1 MSSFCLRLLSASLLL
16 VALYGKPGP
25 VRAGDLEDCAG
36 AVLEKSEPACTAI
49 INQSSRAVEDRLKA
63 YVGRARV
70 YLATAR
76 LDQALGD
83 LNTAISINPNLAAA
97 FFWRGQVYRL
107 KGDVDPAIEDFSRA
121 IVQAGQVDR
130 ASYLARAQLFVAKGD
145 YARAIADFDKLL
157 SVAPDDK
164 TFQQQRQAAIA
175 MQTEL
180 AKVREGQPAAG
191 PSGSVA
197 VAPPQQ
203 TTVPGTA
210 PSSAAPLIEQGRQ
223 LMALRRYGEAIA
235 RFNQILAADPHNEAA
250 LRSRAISLFA
260 LSRFA
265 ESKADLDVLITL
277 KPNDAQLLA
286 TRAMTSLGLK
296 QPDQA
301 TADTNR
307 AISVDPNNAAAY
319 LGRGMADRMTGKVKD
334 AVADLDRSI
343 ALNPKDS
350 SAFTERGQAY
360 MSLNQIDKAVVDF
373 DQAIVLNQ
381 GNDLARAARGL
392 ALLLKGSNAEG
403 LVDIK
408 NALDRNPN
416 NQLAQLGQGLA
427 MLVSGQYDRSIVALN
442 QLVGKSVPL
451 ETFARLL
458 RARAYI
464 GRRDVDSA
472 MADLDAVL
480 GKQPNN
486 SDGLLLRGMV
496 WSSKHDYA
504 KALDDLS
511 GAIAQRESVE
521 GYFARA
527 KTYEAQNNST
537 KAAQDYRRATELKP
551 ASVFDALAQAASQQ
565 KIKQLAKQLPCGNDA
580 RVSANSECL

>member
-1 MSSFCLRLLSASLLL
+1 MSSFCLRLLSASLLV
-16 VALYGKPGP
+16 VALCRTPGP
-25 VRAGDLEDCAG
+25 ARAGDLEDCAG
-36 AVLEKSEPACTAI
+36 AVPEKSEPACTAI
-49 INQSSRAVEDRLKA
+49 INQSSRSADDRLKA

-70 YLATAR
+70 YIGTAR

-83 LNTAISINPNLAAA
+83 LNTAISINPNVPGA

-107 KGDVDPAIEDFSRA
+107 KGDVDHAIEDLTRA

-130 ASYLARAQLFVAKGD
+130 ASYLARAQLFTAKGD

-164 TFQQQRQAAIA
+164 ALQQQRQSAIA

-180 AKVREGQPAAG
+180 AKVRAGQPAA
-191 PSGSVA
+191 PSAEA
-197 VAPPQQ
+197 VAAAPPPQS
-203 TTVPGTA
+203 TA
-210 PSSAAPLIEQGRQ
+210 PGAAPTPGAPLAEGKQ
-223 LMALRRYGEAIA
+223 LMAQRRYAEAVA
-235 RFNQILAADPHNEAA
+235 RFNQVLAADPHNEAA
-250 LRSRAISLFA
+250 LRFRAVSLFA
-260 LSRFA
+260 LNRFA
-265 ESKADLDVLITL
+265 ESKADMDALITL
-277 KPNDAQLLA
+277 KPNDAQLWA
-286 TRAMTSLGLK
+286 TRGMTLLGLK
-296 QPDQA
+296 QLDQA
-301 TADTNR
+301 VADLNR
-307 AISVDPNNAAAY
+307 AISLDPNNAAAY
-319 LGRGMADRMTGKVKD
+319 FGRGTIDRMTGKLKD
-334 AVADLDRSI
+334 AIADLDRSI

-360 MSLNQIDKAVVDF
+360 MSLNQIDKALVDF

-381 GNDLARAARGL
+381 ANDQARAARGL

-416 NQLAQLGQGLA
+416 NPLAQLGQGLA

-442 QLVGKSVPL
+442 QLVGKPTAF

-486 SDGLLLRGMV
+486 SDGLLLRGIV

-537 KAAQDYRRATELKP
+537 KATQDYRRATELKP
-551 ASVFDALAQAASQQ
+551 TSVFDALAQTASQQ
-565 KIKQLAKQLPCGNDA
+565 KVKQISKQLPCGDDA
-580 RVSANSECL
+580 HVSANSQCL